1 MAKIETTHE
10 MLTQVYKTTR
20 EKLAVIHARLNRP
33 LTLAEKI
40 IYGHLDD
47 PKNQDLEKGKAF
59 LLLRP
64 DRVAM
69 QDATAQMAI
78 LQFMLAEKSEAAV
91 PSTVHCDHLIQAHLG
106 KDKDMQT
113 SDKTNK
119 EVFDFLATASSKYNI
134 GFWKPGA
141 GIIHQ
146 VILENYAFPGGLMIG
161 TDSHTPNAGGLGMC
175 AIGVLS

>member
-33 LTLAEKI
+33 LT
-40 IYGHLDD
+40 
-47 PKNQDLEKGKAF
+47 
-59 LLLRP
+59 
-64 DRVAM
+64 
-69 QDATAQMAI
+69 
-78 LQFMLAEKSEAAV
+78 LAEKSEAAV

-134 GFWKPGA
+134 PLLTSSNDFQ
-141 GIIHQ
+141 I
-146 VILENYAFPGGLMIG
+146 
-161 TDSHTPNAGGLGMC
+161 DSRA
-175 AIGVLS
+175 S